1 MGRNIW
7 AKRAVCVALCD
18 ALLLTGC
25 AVPQGGS
32 GGSGGL
38 SPGASQAGCIL
49 GHMAAGA
56 LTGVVLGGIVAG
68 NMMNV
73 GRNAA
78 VGAIAGFAV
87 AWMRCINQYATPTTT
102 KVASMDSVAEPGYT
116 AQQGTLVRV
125 RSAYLDPSAISGG
138 GKSTV
143 KVAYLVMD
151 GARDVSVN
159 QTISFRFLMPDGTEQ
174 SSSPKVDRVVVEPGL
189 HVVSVPIDIPR
200 EITDG
205 KLVVTVD
212 LEANGRSDRSSQEL
226 AITSETRRL
235 DIARADVVRQRAE
248 FDRIVASAGKGP
260 TSPPAS
266 GTQLASNDRA
276 GGKSMSPGQKTLVVN
291 IPKANVR
298 DQPSSKGKLVATA
311 ARGERLRIERETTG
325 SEGRWLQVT
334 VGGNTGWVGASAGS
348 TE

>member
-1 MGRNIW
+1 MKRTIW
-7 AKRAVCVALCD
+7 AKRALCVALSQ
-18 ALLLTGC
+18 ALLISGC
-25 AVPQGGS
+25 AVPQGG
-32 GGSGGL
+32 GTTTNGL
-38 SPGASQAGCIL
+38 SAGASQAGCIL

-56 LTGVVLGGIVAG
+56 LTSVVLGGIVAG
-68 NMMNV
+68 NMMNA

-87 AWMRCINQYATPTTT
+87 AWMRCINQYAKATTT

-125 RSAYLDPSAISGG
+125 RSAYLDPSAIPGG

-159 QTISFRFLMPDGTEQ
+159 QTISFRFLLPDGTEQ
-174 SSSPKVDRVVVEPGL
+174 NSDPKVDRVVVEPGL
-189 HVVSVPIDIPR
+189 HVISVPIDIPR

-205 KLVVTVD
+205 KLVVTVG
-212 LEANGRSDRSSQEL
+212 LEANGRSDKSTQEL

-248 FDRIVASAGKGP
+248 FDRIAASGGRG
-260 TSPPAS
+260 PAS
-266 GTQLASNDRA
+266 SPSGTDTQIASNDRA
-276 GGKSMSPGQKTLVVN
+276 GAKNTSGQRTLL
-291 IPKANVR
+291 ITISKANIR
-298 DQPSSKGKLVATA
+298 DQPSAKGKLVATA
-311 ARGERLRIERETTG
+311 AKGEKLRVEKETAG
-325 SEGRWLQVT
+325 AEGRWLQVT
-334 VGGNTGWVGASAGS
+334 VGSNTGWVGASAGS
-348 TE
+348 LE